1 MTSRHPICPMED
13 AKADPHLSSSVSPRF
28 PPCENTW
35 LDGMERRHLRGWT
48 GGNHPRF
55 RNDSNI
61 SDGAWGSAGGAGGGN
76 RTLMGSSGG
85 QFEPRLYGLPC
96 GHGGYRMGQAVARN
110 SVVERKWVKDSQ
122 HFPAELRDFRVR
134 APRCPVNTGALSET
148 SSSRPRFHA
157 RKPFRWALS
166 SWGKGPPPP
175 GFCSPCPDGP
185 PGTPGRIPGGNPRP
199 DGQPPRRVESPCFTP
214 VHCVRQRSAR
224 DQWSI
229 GRPQPPAPLV
239 ALAYFQLRGGCV
251 AVHGRAM
258 FCSPAPS
265 KSPSF
270 LPLNSSFRL
279 TGLLRIRIL
288 PVPEGAIR
296 GRGRTRLRSARP
308 KGRADRASPVNSI
321 S

>member
-1 MTSRHPICPMED
+1 MDRREPPEISERLQYLGWRVGLSRGGRRRESN
-13 AKADPHLSSSVSPRF
+13 PHGFLGRAVRATTIRIALRSRRLSYGP
-28 PPCENTW
+28 
-35 LDGMERRHLRGWT
+35 
-48 GGNHPRF
+48 
-55 RNDSNI
+55 
-61 SDGAWGSAGGAGGGN
+61 
-76 RTLMGSSGG
+76 SSGKELGGREKVG
-85 QFEPRLYGLPC
+85 QGLATLPGGTPGLP
-96 GHGGYRMGQAVARN
+96 GQGAPLPGEHR
-110 SVVERKWVKDSQ
+110 SVVRDVFVAAPLPRQEALQVGFEFLGER
-122 HFPAELRDFRVR
+122 
-134 APRCPVNTGALSET
+134 T
-148 SSSRPRFHA
+148 
-157 RKPFRWALS
+157 
-166 SWGKGPPPP
+166 PPP
-175 GFCSPCPDGP
+175 GSCSPCPDGP

-308 KGRADRASPVNSI
+308 KGRADRACPVNSF